1 MTKSVPVSLEPHEQL
16 ATFAAGCY
24 WSVELNFQRLEG
36 VVETHVGFIN
46 GSTVNPTYRE
56 VCKGDTGHAE
66 AVQIKF
72 DVNTITYKELL
83 DKFFSIHDPTTLNR
97 QKNDVG
103 TQYRSGIYYHNDEQK
118 EEAEAA
124 KAERGQ
130 VTKTEIVT
138 EIEPAGTFYHA
149 EEYHQKYLEK
159 GGQCAAKNSTDQIR
173 CYG

>member
-16 ATFAAGCY
+16 ATFAAGCF

-36 VVETHVGFIN
+36 VVETHVGYIN
-46 GSTVNPTYRE
+46 GTTVNPTYRE
-56 VCKGDTGHAE
+56 VCKGDTNHAE

-83 DKFFSIHDPTTLNR
+83 DKFWSIHDPTTLNR

-118 EEAEAA
+118 AEAEAS
-124 KAERGQ
+124 KAARVDEI
-130 VTKTEIVT
+130 KSEIVT
-138 EIEPAGTFYHA
+138 EIEPAGVFYHA
-149 EEYHQKYLEK
+149 EDYHQKYLEK
-159 GGQCAAKNSTDQIR
+159 GGQCSQKGSTDQIR

>member
-16 ATFAAGCY
+16 ATFAAGCF

-36 VVETHVGFIN
+36 VVETHVGYIN
-46 GSTVNPTYRE
+46 GTTVNPTYKE
-56 VCKGDTGHAE
+56 VCKGDTNHAE

-72 DVNTITYKELL
+72 DTNTITYKELL

-103 TQYRSGIYYHNDEQK
+103 TQYRSGIFYHNDEQK

-124 KAERGQ
+124 KAARAEEI
-130 VTKTEIVT
+130 KAEIVT
-138 EIEPAGTFYHA
+138 EIVPAQTFYHA

-159 GGQCAAKNSTDQIR
+159 GGQCAAKGATDQIR